1 MSLKKDAL
9 WDMSFRY
16 KEAAKAEKDLAKAE
30 KLTAKC
36 IEYYNAW
43 KESYND

>member
-1 MSLKKDAL
+1 MSMKQDVL
-9 WDMSFRY
+9 WEMSYRY
-16 KEAAKAEKDLAKAE
+16 KEAALAEKDLAEAE

-43 KESYND
+43 RNAE